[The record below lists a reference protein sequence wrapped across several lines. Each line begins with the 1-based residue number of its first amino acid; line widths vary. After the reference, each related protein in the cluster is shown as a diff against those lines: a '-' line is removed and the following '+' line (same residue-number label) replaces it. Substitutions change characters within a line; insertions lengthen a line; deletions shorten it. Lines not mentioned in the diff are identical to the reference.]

1 MGKIIDGILTI
12 IGGLFFII
20 GVVFLIGF
28 IGSLLDSDS
37 DKSSSDKVENFQ
49 GEYVLT
55 SYNQDPSLGSL
66 GYRFIVKP
74 DKTVKMKLI
83 NENGEEYNSPW
94 LPGYWSEASYILEG
108 QTIYNI
114 TIGNDEFY
122 LNLKDNYAT
131 MSDYDMKSK
140 VPMFKIKK
148 VK

>member
-1 MGKIIDGILTI
+1 MWKI
-12 IGGLFFII
+12 IGGISAFIFI
-20 GVVFLIGF
+20 VCTTSLIGDF
-28 IGSLLDSDS
+28 LGFWDIDS
-37 DKSSSDKVENFQ
+37 DKSSSDKIENFQ

-66 GYRFIVKP
+66 GYRFIVKS

-94 LPGYWSEASYILEG
+94 LPGYWEEYFTIVEG
-108 QTIYNI
+108 QPIYVI
-114 TIGNDEFY
+114 TIGDDEFY

-131 MSDYDMKSK
+131 MSEYDMKSK
-140 VPMFKIKK
+140 VPLLKIKK

>member
-1 MGKIIDGILTI
+1 MREIIDNILGCLGIIFLGLVI
-12 IGGLFFII
+12 FGLF
-20 GVVFLIGF
+20 VFF
-28 IGSLLDSDS
+28 DSDS

-94 LPGYWSEASYILEG
+94 LPGYWEEYFTIVEG
-108 QTIYNI
+108 QPIYVI

-131 MSDYDMKSK
+131 MSEYDMKSK